1 MSEAAQNA
9 MTKTPGTAI
18 GAGLGIRP
26 ESGPRGPGARFM
38 RENIRPKDTR
48 KTISRLLTLFAQRK
62 SAIIQVLALGTGIS
76 LAGLA
81 APYLIGT
88 SIDRINLSPQMIPL
102 ALIPGLLAVYLFDAL
117 ASRAQAWIL
126 TRLSQTLVQD
136 LRAALFARIT
146 ALPVATHLRY
156 DHGDLMSRM
165 NNDADEVAQAIA
177 QNGAQIVSLAVNIAG
192 SLVCMLLL
200 SPRLTLAA
208 LATIPP
214 MFLLS
219 AVVSRR
225 TRRHF
230 RAQQHAL
237 GALNAHMEE
246 SVNGFTEVKAFERE
260 ALMLSAFDTLNR
272 KHRESGIAAQLWA
285 GIVMPMMNVINN
297 LGFALITGLGS
308 LMVLS
313 GRLSPGLIA
322 SFIGYSKQFGRP
334 LNELASTWSSFQAA
348 IAGAER
354 IFAILD
360 EEVESPDGSGAM
372 PLETARGHIR
382 FENVHFSYIPG
393 IPVLKSINLDVPP
406 GTTVALVGPTGSG
419 KTSIVNLLLRY
430 HEPDTGCI
438 FMDDHPLEDW
448 TRASL
453 RRSFA
458 VVPQDCWLSD
468 GSIADIIS
476 WARPRA
482 SREEIVQA
490 AKNANAHGFIQ
501 MLPDGYDT
509 ELSQGGSSLS
519 QGQRQLLAIARAAL
533 LDAPCLV
540 LDEATSS
547 IDTRTELHV
556 QEAMLHLMA
565 GKTCFIIAH
574 RLSTILHADIIV
586 LIEDGK
592 ILETGSHRELM
603 EQGGRYREL
612 YLAGSGQLARG

>member
-1 MSEAAQNA
+1 MSD
-9 MTKTPGTAI
+9 TPHTRVDSGSKNTPSSMIGT
-18 GAGLGIRP
+18 GLDIRA

-38 RENIRPKDTR
+38 RENIRPKDSR
-48 KTISRLLTLFAQRK
+48 RTIARLLALFARRRT
-62 SAIIQVLALGTGIS
+62 AIVQVFALGTGIS
-76 LAGLA
+76 IAGLCG
-81 APYLIGT
+81 PWLIGT
-88 SIDRINLSPQMIPL
+88 SIDHIARDPSMIPL
-102 ALIPGLLAVYLFDAL
+102 TLIPGLLAVFLFDAL
-117 ASRAQAWIL
+117 ASRIQAWIL
-126 TRLSQTLVQD
+126 TRLSQNLVKD
-136 LRAALFARIT
+136 LRAALFSRIIS
-146 ALPVATHLRY
+146 LPVAAHARH

-177 QNGAQIVSLAVNIAG
+177 QNGAQIVSLAVNIGG
-192 SLVCMLLL
+192 SLLCMLLL
-200 SPRLTLAA
+200 SPLLTLAA

-219 AVVSRR
+219 TLVGRQ

-230 RAQQHAL
+230 RAQQQAL

-260 ALMLSAFDTLNR
+260 GHMLSRFETLN
-272 KHRESGIAAQLWA
+272 HEHCESGIAAQLWA

-308 LMVLS
+308 ILVLN

-360 EEVESPDGSGAM
+360 EDSESPDPAGAL
-372 PLETARGHIR
+372 PLEKARGHIR
-382 FENVHFSYIPG
+382 FENVHFSYLPG
-393 IPVLKSINLDVPP
+393 VPVLKGIDLDVPP

-430 HEPDTGCI
+430 YESDSGRI
-438 FMDDHPLEDW
+438 LMDGHPLEAW
-448 TRASL
+448 TRSSL

-468 GSIADIIS
+468 GTIADIIS
-476 WARPRA
+476 WARPGACRDDII
-482 SREEIVQA
+482 RA

-501 MLPDGYDT
+501 MLPKGYDT
-509 ELSQGGSSLS
+509 EISQGGASLS

-533 LDAPCLV
+533 LDAPCLI

-556 QEAMLHLMA
+556 QEAMLNLMA

-586 LIEDGK
+586 LIEDGQ
-592 ILETGSHRELM
+592 ILQTGSHRELL
-603 EQGGRYREL
+603 ERGGRYREL
-612 YLAGSGQLARG
+612 YLSGQA